1 MRLSSAFQTI
11 TFAATLPAVLVSHFL
26 LTTLGFWN
34 PEGRVT
40 DTTVK
45 LQTIKKNLFV
55 KLYITFF
62 YVIRHFLP
70 PTISLLLVLGLREQL
85 LRID

>member
-1 MRLSSAFQTI
+1 MSLSSAFQTI
-11 TFAATLPAVLVSHFL
+11 TLAATLPAVLFSHFL

-45 LQTIKKNLFV
+45 LQMMKKEPVCEIIHHRVF
-55 KLYITFF
+55 
-62 YVIRHFLP
+62 
-70 PTISLLLVLGLREQL
+70 
-85 LRID
+85 